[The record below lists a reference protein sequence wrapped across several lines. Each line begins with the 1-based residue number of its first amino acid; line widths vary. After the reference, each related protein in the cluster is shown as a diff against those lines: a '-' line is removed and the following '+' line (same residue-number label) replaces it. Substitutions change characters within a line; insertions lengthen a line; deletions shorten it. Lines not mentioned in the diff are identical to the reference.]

1 MCDLLDIG
9 TAVRTY
15 MMHGWEEMARSY
27 LMSDGT
33 DSGADGRCAKRT
45 VRTAAREGFSRSDQ
59 VAMELMAKAREYI
72 VLKLFTCCSGPCQEL
87 IAYGSSN
94 VTSDYDVTL
103 IGANSP
109 ETMWRMVQSYLETYG
124 HSLSTSLDC
133 NVYTVGL
140 YAQMDSVED
149 VPGLTKLAYVSRGMD
164 VFTLLAESRDASD
177 TAVEYA
183 CLKVLENGFE
193 THLPQ
198 ERATSTLL
206 ATLEEQ
212 RRSARAHAAAKYA
225 SYSSEVQETV
235 ASYILQYKYAKRLF
249 RILYGAN
256 EDEVDAYPHF
266 QVDTGDLSA
275 MEILCRA
282 KYFSIEA
289 TYTQACVNVVVLEI
303 QDGQDLALPKS
314 EYLCSLIENFG
325 DIVRHLRRSDLDLRS
340 NILKCSKYVYRML
353 YSTWKGCGDRRY
365 HAMASDAKEVV
376 RRRSDPAHSVDLTPV
391 LRFSTA
397 SAGMTDSDLDLGSH
411 SVADYI
417 GVVHALF
424 QESLVRFADSNGVIG
439 GGMDQPESRYGVP
452 SALSIGC
459 MIATAAVTLATMV

>member
-1 MCDLLDIG
+1 M
-9 TAVRTY
+9 
-15 MMHGWEEMARSY
+15 
-27 LMSDGT
+27 
-33 DSGADGRCAKRT
+33 
-45 VRTAAREGFSRSDQ
+45 
-59 VAMELMAKAREYI
+59 
-72 VLKLFTCCSGPCQEL
+72 
-87 IAYGSSN
+87 
-94 VTSDYDVTL
+94 
-103 IGANSP
+103 
-109 ETMWRMVQSYLETYG
+109 
-124 HSLSTSLDC
+124 
-133 NVYTVGL
+133 YTVGL

-164 VFTLLAESRDASD
+164 VFTLLAESREASD

-249 RILYGAN
+249 RILYGAS
-256 EDEVDAYPHF
+256 EDDVDAYPHF
-266 QVDTGDLSA
+266 QIDTGDLSA
-275 MEILCRA
+275 METLCRA

-325 DIVRHLRRSDLDLRS
+325 DIVRHLRKSDLDLRS
-340 NILKCSKYVYRML
+340 NILEVLEVRVS
-353 YSTWKGCGDRRY
+353 
-365 HAMASDAKEVV
+365 HALLDVERV
-376 RRRSDPAHSVDLTPV
+376 RRPALPRH
-391 LRFSTA
+391 
-397 SAGMTDSDLDLGSH
+397 G
-411 SVADYI
+411 I
-417 GVVHALF
+417 GRERGR
-424 QESLVRFADSNGVIG
+424 Q
-439 GGMDQPESRYGVP
+439 
-452 SALSIGC
+452 
-459 MIATAAVTLATMV
+459 TTW